1 MFLGALIT
9 TVAACVLIMINVG
22 MRSSKETIVFPK
34 ATADGFFQGKIEIM
48 EASYSAYT
56 KMTPYN
62 RKYQC

>member
-48 EASYSAYT
+48 EASYSA
-56 KMTPYN
+56 
-62 RKYQC
+62 